1 MSTNQGIGDSI
12 RHVVYMILISVL
24 INTIITLFL
33 KNSGYEIYFSIISAL
48 VSILL
53 IFTLTKMGY
62 AYLIG
67 WILGIILLIYGGI
80 LGTGLITTV
89 ELIIDIAIPIA
100 AIVLKLFVLPKN
112 EYD

>member
-1 MSTNQGIGDSI
+1 MSTGQGMGDSV
-12 RHVVYMILISVL
+12 RHMVYMIIISVL
-24 INTIITLFL
+24 INTVLTLFL

-48 VSILL
+48 FSVLL

-62 AYLIG
+62 AYIIG

-80 LGTGLITTV
+80 LGTGLITAV
-89 ELIIDIAIPIA
+89 ELIIDIAIPIV
-100 AIVLKLFVLPKN
+100 AIVLKLFILPRN